1 MTEEWRD
8 IPGFPLHMRKS
19 RDGGYTVMIHT
30 TVKYT
35 DGSVASMALA
45 DWDDYCAFIDGHK
58 GSIEEAHGELVVVEG
73 KN

>member
-1 MTEEWRD
+1 
-8 IPGFPLHMRKS
+8 
-19 RDGGYTVMIHT
+19 MIQT

>member
-1 MTEEWRD
+1 
-8 IPGFPLHMRKS
+8 
-19 RDGGYTVMIHT
+19 MIQT

-35 DGSVASMALA
+35 DGSVASMVLS

-58 GSIEEAHGELVVVEG
+58 GNIEEAHGELVVVED